1 MKLFTHISLSS
12 VPGSGEV
19 FTAENE
25 YEVVRVNQANNAQV
39 NSGDLL
45 FVVKPV

>member
-1 MKLFTHISLSS
+1 MKLFTLISLGS
-12 VPGSGEV
+12 VTNSDDIFSE
-19 FTAENE
+19 ESD